1 MVMTAEQFLALADTL
16 RSYAQYSGR
25 DLNAANLFVH
35 DTLMRTL
42 REERETA
49 QRESTECTKAA

>member
-1 MVMTAEQFLALADTL
+1 MTAEQFLALADTL